1 MVLGFRALY
10 LWLRPLSARVRQS
23 ADERRAAGELVR
35 AYGRDSL
42 AYFTL
47 RRDKNYLFSASRRAF
62 LAYRVVAGTALVSG
76 DPVGD
81 ESEVDGLLDEFSRFA
96 HANGWRIAVLGA
108 GEDALPHY
116 RRLGLRPI
124 KLGDE
129 AVLCPERFSLE
140 GRPIRKVRQSV
151 ARLTKAGY
159 RLRVVAAGEIDPVL
173 RARLDAVSDAWR
185 GRQPERGF
193 TMAMDALYDADTLLA
208 VAETAEGE
216 VGGFLHLVP
225 SPAGRG
231 YSLSAMRRRPET
243 PNGLM
248 EFLIA
253 ETLAWGRKHD
263 VREVS
268 LNFCVFTDL
277 LRPGRGW
284 RRVARRTLLGADR
297 LFQLE
302 RLYSFSRKFFPEWR
316 PRYVCVERLTDVP
329 LVGLAYLHV
338 ESLLVPPGPWA
349 RPRSGV

>member
-1 MVLGFRALY
+1 MMR
-10 LWLRPLSARVRQS
+10 
-23 ADERRAAGELVR
+23 
-35 AYGRDSL
+35 
-42 AYFTL
+42 
-47 RRDKNYLFSASRRAF
+47 
-62 LAYRVVAGTALVSG
+62 
-76 DPVGD
+76 
-81 ESEVDGLLDEFSRFA
+81 
-96 HANGWRIAVLGA
+96 AVLAFVEERGLRLVAIGA
-108 GEDALPHY
+108 GERGLEVY
-116 RRLGLRPI
+116 RQAGLRSLYI
-124 KLGDE
+124 GDE
-129 AVLCPERFSLE
+129 AIVDTDAFSLE
-140 GRPIRKVRQSV
+140 GRSIRKVRQSV

-316 PRYVCVERLTDVP
+316 PRCVCVERLTDVP